1 MNLLQQTDTLQRF
14 IFEHAAVRG
23 EIVHLDATWRAVLE
37 RADYPP
43 LLRDLLGEMMAAA
56 VLLSATLKFSGS
68 LVMQMQGSGPIKL
81 LVVECTSDMT
91 MRAIAK
97 WSGELHGAD
106 MQTLLGDGRFVM
118 SIDRSSEGQ
127 QSYQGIVSLEGSSVA
142 EVLQN
147 YMLRS
152 EQLDTYLWLAADESC
167 ASGMLLQKLP
177 GKTSEDADAWNRAVQ
192 LGSTITHAEL
202 LALPAVEIIHRL
214 YHEEDIRM
222 FEVSPVSFRCS
233 CSRERVSDML
243 RMLGLAEVHSII
255 DERGSVEVDCE
266 FCNRHYHFDSVD
278 AEQLFAAD
286 VVAQMNLTRH

>member
-97 WSGELHGAD
+97 WSGELHGPG

-118 SIDRSSEGQ
+118 SIDRSPEGQ

-152 EQLDTYLWLAADESC
+152 EQLETYLWLAADGSR

-177 GKTSEDADAWNRAVQ
+177 GKTSQDADAWNRAVQ
-192 LGSTITHAEL
+192 LGSTITQAEL
-202 LALPAVEIIHRL
+202 LALPAIEIIHRL

-243 RMLGLAEVHSII
+243 RMLGLAEVRSIL

>member
-37 RADYPP
+37 RADYPT

-97 WSGELHGAD
+97 WSGELHGPN

-118 SIDRSSEGQ
+118 SIDRSPEGQ

-152 EQLDTYLWLAADESC
+152 EQLETYLWLAADESR

-192 LGSTITHAEL
+192 LGSTITQAEL
-202 LALPAVEIIHRL
+202 LALPAIEIIHRL

-243 RMLGLAEVHSII
+243 RMLGLAEVRSIL

>member
-97 WSGELHGAD
+97 WSGELNGPD

-118 SIDRSSEGQ
+118 SIDRSPEGQ

-152 EQLDTYLWLAADESC
+152 EQLDTHLWLAADGSC

-177 GKTSEDADAWNRAVQ
+177 GKASEDADAWNRAVQ

-243 RMLGLAEVHSII
+243 RMLGLAEVHAIL